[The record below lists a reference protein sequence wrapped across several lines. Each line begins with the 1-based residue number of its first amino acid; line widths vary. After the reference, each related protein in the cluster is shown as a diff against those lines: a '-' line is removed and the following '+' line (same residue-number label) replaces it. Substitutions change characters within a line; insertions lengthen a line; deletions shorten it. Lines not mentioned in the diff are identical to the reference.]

1 MLKEIGAS
9 GQLSLGKRFAKQ
21 LFDVTF
27 HADGR
32 IELIPM
38 RAVALVRPAPAAL
51 MTAPDGWLPPG
62 GYAGCTRWALE
73 NRAGLDAYAERI
85 ARDGTAAEQLQQ
97 FLQAGDNSA
106 PVTPE

>member
-62 GYAGCTRWALE
+62 GYAGCSQWALD
-73 NRAGLDAYAERI
+73 NRAALDAYAARI
-85 ARDGTAAEQLQQ
+85 DHDGTAAEQLQQ
-97 FLQAGDNSA
+97 FLQAGDSSA
-106 PVTPE
+106 ASG

>member
-27 HADGR
+27 HSDGR

-38 RAVALVRPAPAAL
+38 RAVALVCPTPAAL
-51 MTAPDGWLPPG
+51 VTAPDGWLPPG
-62 GYAGCTRWALE
+62 GYAGCSRWALE

-85 ARDGTAAEQLQQ
+85 ARDGTAAEQLQP
-97 FLQAGDNSA
+97 FLQARDDVASG
-106 PVTPE
+106 